1 MPTPSPNQPPG
12 PSGQPTLNFSSCP
25 EDIQHP
31 QHPFEQSDSRISH
44 PAQSTETQR
53 LHSHRDTSSSSTTHA
68 QSALEEDA
76 IILTDQTSI
85 DPSSRATTSSPRPS
99 PNTTS
104 TSPARSVPDDDCA
117 KDTADG
123 SRRRLDTSI
132 AAPMDLDSNS
142 PGSNTREADASTV
155 DSFGIE
161 YSSPSLGLD
170 YATLRVCVTLYAHI

>member
-12 PSGQPTLNFSSCP
+12 PSGHPTLSFSSCP
-25 EDIQHP
+25 EDMQHP
-31 QHPFEQSDSRISH
+31 QHAQHPFEQSDSRVPH

-53 LHSHRDTSSSSTTHA
+53 LHSQRDTSSSSTTHA
-68 QSALEEDA
+68 QPALEEEA
-76 IILTDQTSI
+76 ILLTDQTSI

-99 PNTTS
+99 PNTTG
-104 TSPARSVPDDDCA
+104 TSPARSVPEDDCA
-117 KDTADG
+117 KDTVDG

-142 PGSNTREADASTV
+142 SGSNTREADATDV
-155 DSFGIE
+155 NSFGNE

-170 YATLRVCVTLYAHI
+170 YTTLRVCVT